1 MKLWLTLGLIVFS
14 MPSWSYWSCAWPYR
28 TQIAVQE
35 TSGSTLTDY
44 QIKIDITGSVLNSG
58 YSWTTDGFDLRV
70 VDSDDL
76 TQLEHWV
83 EDWDQAGETATVWV
97 KLDTLLANENKTLYI
112 YYGNEFADPLANI
125 PFTFVEPGIKF
136 HTRNSTGN
144 PDNLSEAFSLFNLGN
159 DTTSGYGCTFITN
172 FTGVN
177 NRNTFGAQQ
186 NFIAYSETF
195 FEVQAGEEG
204 TWGVRYGADFGRG
217 GGLYVNS
224 TPLEEDWLND
234 LWWSNNWNNSDV
246 LQGTI
251 DLTEGYH
258 KLEVIGAE
266 GCCDG
271 GITVQ
276 FQKPGGSWTTY
287 STSNID
293 IRSRA
298 CPVSDPTI
306 TFGAQATA
314 TCPSPIANYRLD
326 EGGWTNPGDVIDQTT
341 NFPGTMLGTV
351 NEIADTQVCG
361 GAEVDANNQGSEVSA
376 IQTGLDLD
384 ADIGPVG
391 SIAFWIN
398 LNNDWNDGLGRKII
412 DASFLPTGAASE
424 KYFFVD
430 KLTGGNFDFRFE
442 DSADGDF
449 QILEPTGA
457 NRVANQWYHITVTFD
472 FPNNSFQIYV
482 DETLVAN
489 TLVNLNGNPA
499 VTTGAVSDLTTLQI
513 GDKIPSPSRG
523 GAGRSADGVF
533 DEINIFNSV
542 LSISEIRGLM
552 AKTRNCPPTTLPRAC
567 LGSFPNAVNSIRNR
581 IISFGENAQI
591 IGNPDNVLSA
601 RTINKTAFSTLLTCD
616 TADCI
621 TGDDEV
627 NDVRPS
633 NFQRTNAR
641 NDVTVNFLG
650 NTTIGTSTN
659 EFDVVTVNFLGTLNT
674 TNSNY
679 SEFFIDSLVAN
690 SSSEVNFAPGTYWI
704 NDLTLGSGA
713 EINVLDGGPVRLYIN
728 DLVSWSSDVLI
739 NSPGVGQAG
748 NADELL
754 IYFFSQANFGYRP
767 TLSGAVFGT
776 QDIDLNQEG
785 RIYGLVTG
793 ENVDLGL
800 NTQVHYDVNAYYGM
814 TDITWCENGS
824 ATIDSFNISHSP
836 TAINCLPASI
846 TIQVLDASGA
856 IIPDYEGTISLS
868 TDTLHGDWSVD
879 ATANGTLAN
888 GTADDGIATYD
899 MVAADAGEIILYL
912 KNTHPE
918 VTQISIESDGV
929 INTTNITY
937 QSAGFIFSTIPTQVA
952 GQTSSSISLSAVETD
967 QVTGTCQSLLVNDQD
982 VEMALECLSPT
993 NCGSATAS
1001 IGSDNV
1007 PTNTSG
1013 NLSSYNNVT
1022 LNFGDA
1028 NSYSANFT
1036 HTYSDAGSLRLW
1048 ARYELLNN
1056 NGGGTGNYISGGS
1069 NNFVSTPAGFCIEST
1084 DANWQCSTP
1093 GLTASC
1099 TAFKQ
1104 AGEPFNLTVTAKD
1117 YNGGSTDYCSNNT
1130 TLNFADTIDLS
1141 HSLVSPTAINGGEAG
1156 TFSATNIALSNGT
1169 GSASVTMSEMGVFTI
1184 SAGGDSYINA
1194 GVLLP
1199 TNSSENFGRFYPKD
1213 FHVVSDTPA
1222 TYTDGYTGFTYIGQ
1236 LDGLGDGAIDYNNRP
1251 TFTYEVRGFHDLA
1264 LNNYLTPFNSTPVLN
1279 VSANSATLG
1288 TDGITPLTVTANYSA
1303 GGISGPDASNRFTYT
1318 FDTADHFVFDKSSN
1332 SLVNAFSNNISH
1344 SLLGYVEPV
1353 DGITFS
1359 AASVGRIIS
1368 GSGGSIRYG
1377 RLKVE
1382 NAFGPETESVPQRL
1396 VAEYLLAGEF
1406 VVNGSDVDTAFD
1418 VVNIGAISVVNTGDA
1433 SNPLSNT
1440 DSTASGSGQLGSGGL
1455 AGGLG
1460 EWSWSPTA
1468 GNRYGIYRF
1477 PYAVDSWLQFDW
1489 DGNGSLDDPEAEV
1502 TFGQYRGHDR
1512 VIYWKEINY

>member
-1 MKLWLTLGLIVFS
+1 MKWLVLFLIVS
-14 MPSWSYWSCAWPYR
+14 LPLPAWSYWSCAWPYR
-28 TQIAVQE
+28 TQITVQE
-35 TSGSTLTDY
+35 NSGGTLTDY
-44 QIKIDITGSVLNSG
+44 QIKIDITGAVLNSG
-58 YSWTTDGFDLRV
+58 YAWTSDGFDLRI

-83 EDWDQAGETATVWV
+83 ETWDQSGETATVWV

-136 HTRNSTGN
+136 HTRNSTGD
-144 PDNLSEAFSLFNLGN
+144 PDNLTEAFSLFDIAG
-159 DTTSGYGCTFITN
+159 DGTPGYGCTFITD

-234 LWWSNNWNNSDV
+234 LWWSNNWGNSDV

-287 STSNID
+287 STANID

-298 CPVSDPTI
+298 CPATEPTI

-314 TCPSPIANYRLD
+314 TCPSPLASYRLD
-326 EGGWTNPGDVIDQTT
+326 EGGWSTPGDVIDQTGSY
-341 NFPGTMLGTV
+341 PGTMLGTV

-361 GAEVDANNQGSEVSA
+361 GAEVAPNNLGSDVSA

-384 ADIGPVG
+384 GDVGPVG

-398 LNNDWNDGLGRKII
+398 LNNDWNDGLGRKIF
-412 DASFLPTGAASE
+412 DASLLPTGSVSE
-424 KYFFVD
+424 RYFFVD
-430 KLTGGNFDFRFE
+430 KLAGGNFDFRFE

-457 NRVANQWYHITVTFD
+457 NRLANQWYHITVTFD

-489 TLVNLNGNPA
+489 TLVNLNGNPPI
-499 VTTGAVSDLTTLQI
+499 TTGAVTALNTLQF
-513 GDKIPSPSRG
+513 GDKIPSPNLG
-523 GAGRSADGVF
+523 GSGRSADGVY

-552 AKTRNCPPTTLPRAC
+552 AKTRNCPPTVLPRAC

-581 IISFGENAQI
+581 IINFGENAQI

-627 NDVRPS
+627 NDVGPS
-633 NFQRTNAR
+633 NFQRTNAN
-641 NDVTVNFLG
+641 NDVTVFYLG
-650 NTTIGTSTN
+650 NTTIGASTD

-674 TNSNY
+674 DNSVY
-679 SEFFIDSLVAN
+679 SEFYIDELIAN
-690 SSSEVNFAPGTYWI
+690 SSSEINFAPGTYWI

-713 EINVLDGGPVRLYIN
+713 VINVLDGGPVRLYIN
-728 DLVSWSSDVLI
+728 DVVSWSSDVVI
-739 NSPGVGQAG
+739 NSPGVGQPG

-754 IYFFSQANFGYRP
+754 MYFYSQANFGYRP
-767 TLSGAVFGT
+767 TLSGAVFVT
-776 QDIDLNQEG
+776 QDIDTNQEG

-793 ENVDLGL
+793 ENVTLGL

-814 TDITWCENGS
+814 TDITWCDNGS
-824 ATIDSFNISHSP
+824 ATIDSFNISSAS
-836 TAINCLPASI
+836 TAVNCLPTAI

-856 IIPDYEGTISLS
+856 LIPDYEGTITLS
-868 TDTLHGDWSVD
+868 TDTSHGDWSTD
-879 ATANGTLAN
+879 GTANGVLDN
-888 GTADDGIATYD
+888 GTADDGAATYGMLASD
-899 MVAADAGEIILYL
+899 LGEVTLYF

-918 VTQISIESDGV
+918 TTQVTFESEGVVGNVSIDF
-929 INTTNITY
+929 T
-937 QSAGFIFSTIPTQVA
+937 AFGFVFSTIPTQVS
-952 GQTSSSISLSAVETD
+952 GQTSGNISLSAVETD
-967 QVTGTCQSLLVNDQD
+967 LVTGACQALLINNQTVD
-982 VEMALECLSPT
+982 MAVECLSPN
-993 NCGSATAS
+993 NCGTATDTVAS
-1001 IGSDNV
+1001 SNV
-1007 PTNTSG
+1007 PTNPISNVT
-1013 NLSSYNNVT
+1013 SYNGVS

-1028 NSYSANFT
+1028 SSYSATLTN
-1036 HTYSDAGSLRLW
+1036 TYSDAGSIRLW
-1048 ARYELLNN
+1048 ARYELLDA
-1056 NGGGTGNYISGGS
+1056 NGSSTGNFISGSS
-1069 NNFVSTPAGFCIEST
+1069 NGFVNTPAGFCIESSE
-1084 DANWQCSTP
+1084 ANWSCTTP

-1104 AGEPFNLTVTAKD
+1104 AGDNFNLVVTAKD
-1117 YNGGSTDYCSNNT
+1117 YNGGSTDFCSNNT
-1130 TLNFADTIDLS
+1130 TVNFSNTVDVS
-1141 HSLVSPTAINGGEAG
+1141 HNLISPTTLNGGQAG
-1156 TFSATNIALSNGT
+1156 SFSATNVSLVSGT
-1169 GSASVTMSEMGVFTI
+1169 SSTVVNLSEMGVFTV
-1184 SAGGDSYINA
+1184 SAGGNTYLGATLPENDSDNI
-1194 GVLLP
+1194 
-1199 TNSSENFGRFYPKD
+1199 GRFYPKD
-1213 FHVVSDTPA
+1213 FNIVSTTA
-1222 TYTDGYTGFTYIGQ
+1222 ASYNNGYAAFTYIGQ
-1236 LDGLGDGAIDYNNRP
+1236 VDGIGDGVIDYAVSP
-1251 TFTYEVRGFHDLA
+1251 TFTFVARGFNDQV
-1264 LNNYLTPFNSTPVLN
+1264 LNNYLTPFNSVPVLS
-1279 VSANSATLG
+1279 VSASSTTLG
-1288 TDGITPLTVTANYSA
+1288 ADSITPLSVTGNYAS
-1303 GGISGPDASNRFTYT
+1303 GTISGPDVSDQFTYT
-1318 FDTADHFVFDKSSN
+1318 FNSSDHFVFNRDAN
-1332 SLVNAFSNNISH
+1332 SMVGEFSNNIRH
-1344 SLLGYVEPV
+1344 TLTDFIEPI
-1353 DGITFS
+1353 DGVTFS
-1359 AASVGRIIS
+1359 SGSDNTVIN
-1368 GSGGSIRYG
+1368 GSGGPIRYG
-1377 RLKVE
+1377 RLNLL
-1382 NAFGPETESVPQRL
+1382 NAYGPETESLPQIIRS
-1396 VAEYLLAGEF
+1396 EYF
-1406 VVNGSDVDTAFD
+1406 DGSNFITNNLDSDTSYN
-1418 VVNIGAISVVNTGDA
+1418 VTSIGTINVINVGDA
-1433 SNPLSNT
+1433 SNPLLDT
-1440 DSTASGSGQLGSGGL
+1440 DSTASGFGQLGSGEAIFNWTPTL
-1455 AGGLG
+1455 GG
-1460 EWSWSPTA
+1460 
-1468 GNRYGIYRF
+1468 RYGTYRF
-1477 PYAVDSWLQFDW
+1477 PFTVDAWLQFDW
-1489 DGNGSLDDPEAEV
+1489 DGNGSQDDPSGEV